1 MRERPWRTP
10 AHRASPRPAAARPG
24 TQPASVDSAAALRW
38 ATAAAWLVIALFASV
53 LIAIARGPHRIG
65 AFDVETDFYGGYAPA
80 AVALQHG
87 HLLTADGRLPAVFGF
102 VGPLYPAL
110 LALVAFAS
118 GDLFDAAEALSV
130 VACVS
135 VVVLWFL
142 LLRRRANGGLALVA
156 VLLLVTNPLLVRY
169 GYSATTDATALA
181 LQSATLFALFMRG
194 GVRTAV
200 LAGCF
205 AGLATLTRYN
215 SAYLVPAGLLA
226 IGLGATPHDR
236 RRVEAVGFL
245 LGWFALALPW
255 QLYRQAHGGEL
266 MFHQLVAFDVYG
278 KARGL
283 DWDTFLA
290 RVWPRFEHSPGSVWS
305 ADPGAVAGRMLFNLG
320 DHFRLDARL
329 LLGLPVACAAA
340 LAPALALTDR
350 RLLRLTPLGLA
361 GLCAYLSLVPAA
373 HDERYSLAVL
383 PYYAL
388 MAAATLTAAVVS
400 RWKPWAVT
408 VVRSALVLGVVGLS
422 LRGAIAEQAHV
433 LEQQPLEILSCAGRL
448 KQLAERDDRVIA
460 RKPHLA
466 FHAGVG
472 AVYFPPFDSLEALA
486 QYARTSR
493 ARWLFVSPA
502 EVQLRP
508 AAAFLLDT
516 SATVPGLTLRAYA
529 SVPTRV
535 DGLDWQ
541 RVAALYEI
549 EPAFGRSPPW
559 FADETQRSLHLLR
572 GMAATLPDA
581 RVLLRL
587 ANVEVRL
594 LDLPAAQAAWRAAAR
609 IDPPG
614 FAGFVR
620 RFDGDTLTA
629 VAQGLALMR

>member
-10 AHRASPRPAAARPG
+10 AHRATTRPAAARPG
-24 TQPASVDSAAALRW
+24 AQPASGDSATALRW
-38 ATAAAWLVIALFASV
+38 ATAAAWLVIALFAAV
-53 LIAIARGPHRIG
+53 LFAIARGPHRIG
-65 AFDVETDFYGGYAPA
+65 AFDVESDFYGGYAPA
-80 AVALQHG
+80 ALAIQHG
-87 HLLTADGRLPAVFGF
+87 HLLTPDGRLPALFGF
-102 VGPLYPAL
+102 VGPLYPVL
-110 LALVAFAS
+110 LALAGSAAGS
-118 GDLFDAAEALSV
+118 LFDAAELISV
-130 VACVS
+130 AASVS
-135 VVVLWFL
+135 AVGLWFL
-142 LLRRRANGGLALVA
+142 LLRRRASGGLALVA
-156 VLLLVTNPLLVRY
+156 VLLLVTNPLLLRY

-181 LQSATLFALFMRG
+181 LQSAALFALFTRG
-194 GVRTAV
+194 GARTATV
-200 LAGCF
+200 AGLL

-226 IGLGATPHDR
+226 IAMGATPYSR
-236 RRVEAVGFL
+236 RRLEALGFL

-266 MFHQLVAFDVYG
+266 QFHQLVAFDVYG

-290 RVWPRFEHSPGSVWS
+290 RVWPRFEHSPGSVWT
-305 ADPGAVAGRMLFNLG
+305 ADPGAVTSRMLFNLG
-320 DHFRLDARL
+320 NHFGLDARL
-329 LLGLPVACAAA
+329 LLGWPVAWAAA
-340 LAPALALTDR
+340 LAPALALNDR

-383 PYYAL
+383 PFYAL
-388 MAAATLTAAVVS
+388 MAAATLTAAVAS
-400 RWKPWAVT
+400 RWKPWAVA
-408 VVRSALVLGVVGLS
+408 VVRSALVLAVAGLS
-422 LRGAIAEQAHV
+422 LRSAIAEQVHV
-433 LEQQPLEILSCAGRL
+433 LEQQPLETLACAERL
-448 KQLAERDDRVIA
+448 HQLARPDDRVIA
-460 RKPHLA
+460 RKPNLA

-472 AVYFPPFDSLEALA
+472 AVYFPPFDSLEGLA
-486 QYARTSR
+486 RQARASR

-549 EPAFGRSPPW
+549 GPAFGRSPEW

-594 LDLPAAQAAWRAAAR
+594 LDLPAAEAAWRAAAR
-609 IDPPG
+609 IDPSG

-629 VAQGLALMR
+629 VARGLSLMR